1 MTFNETK
8 QKLERLSQIDKN
20 IESMLFDLERLKS
33 RYVKAI
39 DYTDIH
45 IASSKSHSGI
55 EMIIE
60 MLDKKEERL
69 MKLMFEKEVL
79 VEWFE
84 NSIKNLDNDE
94 QAILRDR
101 YVNNMSISKLI
112 NKYFYADKTGISR
125 KISRIIAKM
134 TTNDN

>member
-1 MTFNETK
+1 MTFEETK
-8 QKLERLSQIDKN
+8 QRLERLSKIDKN
-20 IESMLFDLERLKS
+20 IESMLFDLERLKA

-39 DYTDIH
+39 DYTDVH

-60 MLDKKEERL
+60 ILDKKEERL
-69 MKLMFEKEVL
+69 LRLMAEKEVL

-84 NSIKNLDNDE
+84 KSIINLDNDE

-101 YVNNMSISKLI
+101 YINGFSI
-112 NKYFYADKTGISR
+112 NKLARNYYYSENSAICR

-134 TTNDN
+134 STNVN